1 MYNLEFQT
9 FTTTPTAK
17 LECVAI
23 VISHFFSRKSYLRF
37 FFLFFFFFFCIYDNF
52 AQVHMC
58 SSLDRFGK
66 TNFKVLIS
74 ILEKHG
80 VNFLKIYSNKSRET
94 DGMYFQRK
102 SSSSIFATFLIDFA
116 KKKNPGR
123 QCRKK
128 KKRRIKDGKQSGRR
142 IVVFCR

>member
-23 VISHFFSRKSYLRF
+23 VISHFFFNAENHIYDF
-37 FFLFFFFFFCIYDNF
+37 FYFFCIYDNF

-58 SSLDRFGK
+58 SSLDRFGI
-66 TNFKVLIS
+66 TNFRELIS

-123 QCRKK
+123 
-128 KKRRIKDGKQSGRR
+128 
-142 IVVFCR
+142 

>member
-9 FTTTPTAK
+9 FTIMPTAK

-23 VISHFFSRKSYLRF
+23 VISHFFF
-37 FFLFFFFFFCIYDNF
+37 FNAENHIYDFFYFFCIYDNF

-123 QCRKK
+123 
-128 KKRRIKDGKQSGRR
+128 
-142 IVVFCR
+142 